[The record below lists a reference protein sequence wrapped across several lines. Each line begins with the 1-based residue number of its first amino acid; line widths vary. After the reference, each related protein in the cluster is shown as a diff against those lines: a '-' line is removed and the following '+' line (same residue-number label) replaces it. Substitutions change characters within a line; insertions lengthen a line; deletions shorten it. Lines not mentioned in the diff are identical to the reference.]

1 MLDTFMGSG
10 STGVACKQLNRN
22 FIGFEINDEYFSI
35 AQERIEKG
43 IATKSTENAVNSSPL
58 FI

>member
-1 MLDTFMGSG
+1 MGSG

>member
-1 MLDTFMGSG
+1 MGSG
-10 STGVACKQLNRN
+10 STGVACKLTNRS

-43 IATKSTENAVNSSPL
+43 IATKNTENAVNSSPL